1 MNNECRPERER
12 GSLPA
17 AGLSEG
23 RVDLDL
29 SPTTFENPTGT
40 RPEAPGFTLL
50 EVMIAM
56 AILAIA
62 LVAAFQSQSQ
72 SISMSGQARFLTTAS
87 LLAQGKMAELE
98 ALRPESVANDSG
110 DFGEDYP
117 DYAWQ
122 VEVADTGQESLR
134 KIRLTVRNE
143 RLVTNNAYTL
153 VLYRADLKT

>member
-1 MNNECRPERER
+1 M
-12 GSLPA
+12 
-17 AGLSEG
+17 
-23 RVDLDL
+23 

>member
-1 MNNECRPERER
+1 MTERV
-12 GSLPA
+12 G
-17 AGLSEG
+17 
-23 RVDLDL
+23 VDL
-29 SPTTFENPTGT
+29 SSTTFENPKGKQ
-40 RPEAPGFTLL
+40 PENAGFTLL

-98 ALRPESVANDSG
+98 ALKPESVASDSG

-143 RLVTNNAYTL
+143 RLVKNNTYTL
-153 VLYRADLKT
+153 VLYRADLKA

>member
-1 MNNECRPERER
+1 
-12 GSLPA
+12 
-17 AGLSEG
+17 
-23 RVDLDL
+23 VDLDL
-29 SPTTFENPTGT
+29 SPTTFEDPKGT
-40 RPEAPGFTLL
+40 RPEARGFTLL

-98 ALRPESVANDSG
+98 ALKPESVANDSG

-143 RLVTNNAYTL
+143 RLLKNNTYTL
-153 VLYRADLKT
+153 VLYRADLKA